1 MNLKTKLLAV
11 ALVATV
17 LTGCPSTPTLNNT
30 AGSPVA
36 YKDVSTASTQVA
48 GVGVESQDVVSM
60 TDRMVRDILSTPAIA
75 GRATPPR
82 IIIDSE
88 YFANDSSSR
97 INKNMITD
105 RLRIELNRAAQ
116 GRLVF
121 VARHYGG
128 MVDKEREAK
137 RAGETDRGTIRST
150 KAKAGGDFRLGGR
163 ITSLDANSAK
173 SGTLSRYHQISFE
186 LIDLELETIAW
197 SGLFEFKKEAQDDVL
212 YR

>member
-1 MNLKTKLLAV
+1 MRFSSLAAPAALLALAGCATPNLDNSPGRRV
-11 ALVATV
+11 VYQDVAT
-17 LTGCPSTPTLNNT
+17 TSTR
-30 AGSPVA
+30 
-36 YKDVSTASTQVA
+36 VA

-60 TDRMVRDILSTPAIA
+60 TDRMVRDILSNPQIA
-75 GRATPPR
+75 GRAAAPR

-88 YFANDSSSR
+88 YFSNDSSSR

-121 VARHYGG
+121 VARHYGD
-128 MVDKEREAK
+128 MVAREREAK
-137 RAGETDRGTIRST
+137 RAGEHDAGTIRT
-150 KAKAGGDFRLGGR
+150 TRARAGGDFRLGGR
-163 ITSLDANSAK
+163 ITSLDANSAA

-186 LIDLELETIAW
+186 LVDLEYETIAW
-197 SGLFEFKKEAQDDVL
+197 SGMFEFKKEAQDDVL

>member
-1 MNLKTKLLAV
+1 MKSKLFAAGLA
-11 ALVATV
+11 ALA
-17 LTGCPSTPTLNNT
+17 LTGCATPNLDNS
-30 AGSPVA
+30 AGRKVV
-36 YKDVSTASTQVA
+36 YQDVSTSSSRVA

-60 TDRMVRDILSTPAIA
+60 TDRMIRDILATPQIA
-75 GRATPPR
+75 GRSTPPR

-97 INKNMITD
+97 INKNLITD

-121 VARHYGG
+121 VARHYGD
-128 MVDKEREAK
+128 MVAKERDAK
-137 RAGETDRGTIRST
+137 RNGDTDRGTIRST
-150 KAKAGGDFRLGGR
+150 KAKAGADFRLGGR
-163 ITSLDANSAK
+163 ITSLDANSAA

-186 LIDLELETIAW
+186 LIDLEYETIAW

>member
-1 MNLKTKLLAV
+1 MKTTYIAALAAVLALSGCATPNLDNSAGRRV
-11 ALVATV
+11 VYQDV
-17 LTGCPSTPTLNNT
+17 NT
-30 AGSPVA
+30 TSNR
-36 YKDVSTASTQVA
+36 VA
-48 GVGVESQDVVSM
+48 GVGVEAQDIVSS
-60 TDRMVRDILSTPAIA
+60 TDKMVRDILSNPAIA
-75 GRATPPR
+75 GRTTPPR

-97 INKNMITD
+97 VNKNLITD

-121 VARHYGG
+121 VARHYGD
-128 MVDKEREAK
+128 MVAKEREAK
-137 RAGETDRGTIRST
+137 RSGETDRGTIRST
-150 KAKAGGDFRLGGR
+150 KAKAGADFRLGGR
-163 ITSLDANSAK
+163 ITSLDANSAR

-186 LIDLELETIAW
+186 LIDLEYETIAW

>member
-1 MNLKTKLLAV
+1 MKFASLAILGA
-11 ALVATV
+11 ALV
-17 LTGCPSTPTLNNT
+17 LTGCATPNLDN
-30 AGSPVA
+30 SPGRRVV
-36 YKDVSTASTQVA
+36 YQDVSTTSNRVA

-60 TDRMVRDILSTPAIA
+60 TDRMVRDILSNPQIA

-82 IIIDSE
+82 VIIDSE
-88 YFANDSSSR
+88 YFSNDSSSR

-128 MVDKEREAK
+128 MVDREREAK
-137 RAGETDRGTIRST
+137 RSGETDRGTVRTT

-163 ITSLDANSAK
+163 ITSLDANSANT
-173 SGTLSRYHQISFE
+173 GTLSRYHQISFE
-186 LIDLELETIAW
+186 LIDLEFETIAW
-197 SGLFEFKKEAQDDVL
+197 SGMFEFKKEAQDDVL

>member
-1 MNLKTKLLAV
+1 MKIAFIAPLAAALLLVGCATPNLDNSAGRRV
-11 ALVATV
+11 VYQDVAT
-17 LTGCPSTPTLNNT
+17 TSNR
-30 AGSPVA
+30 
-36 YKDVSTASTQVA
+36 VS

-60 TDRMVRDILSTPAIA
+60 TDRMVRDILSNPQIA
-75 GRATPPR
+75 GRATAPR

-121 VARHYGG
+121 VARHYGD
-128 MVDKEREAK
+128 MVAREREAK
-137 RAGETDRGTIRST
+137 RSGETDRGTVRST
-150 KAKAGGDFRLGGR
+150 KAKAGADFRLGGR
-163 ITSLDANSAK
+163 ITSLDANSVA

-186 LIDLELETIAW
+186 LIDLEYETIAW
-197 SGLFEFKKEAQDDVL
+197 SGMFEFKKEAQDDVL

>member
-1 MNLKTKLLAV
+1 MKTTYIAALAAVLALSGCATPNLDNSAGRRV
-11 ALVATV
+11 VYQDV
-17 LTGCPSTPTLNNT
+17 NT
-30 AGSPVA
+30 TSNR
-36 YKDVSTASTQVA
+36 VA
-48 GVGVESQDVVSM
+48 GVGVEAQDIVSS
-60 TDRMVRDILSTPAIA
+60 TDKMVRDILSNPAIA
-75 GRATPPR
+75 GRTTPPR

-97 INKNMITD
+97 VNKNLITD

-121 VARHYGG
+121 VARHYGD
-128 MVDKEREAK
+128 MVAKEREAK
-137 RAGETDRGTIRST
+137 RSGETDRGTIRST
-150 KAKAGGDFRLGGR
+150 KAKAGADFRLGGR
-163 ITSLDANSAK
+163 ITSLDANSAA

-186 LIDLELETIAW
+186 LIDLEYETIAW